1 MLRMEPIGQGMSYEC
16 VGLTPEGL
24 CFRLA
29 LTDSDPLR
37 RMLPP
42 GTWEHRWTVPIAAV
56 REAEQDGRTDQFFL
70 VRRRIEERAFVDLL
84 TSFVESCA

>member
-1 MLRMEPIGQGMSYEC
+1 MMNLIGQGMSYEC

-29 LTDSDPLR
+29 LTDTDPLR

-42 GTWEHRWTVPIAAV
+42 GSWEHRWTVPLSAV
-56 REAEQDGRTDQFFL
+56 RAAEQDGRTDQFL
-70 VRRRIEERAFVDLL
+70 IVRRNQEERAFLEL
-84 TSFVESCA
+84 ISRQFEACA